1 MLASLFVPNH
11 AIGRGREDL
20 IMDATWEDGTV
31 NSGDPE
37 INAEP
42 PLEERL
48 FVDPDIARNSDFS
61 LAHQGLVQKFSL
73 KIGLSFL
80 FYNVMFL
87 GKYSFFSIFLM
98 SLFELKLNFYYWI

>member
-1 MLASLFVPNH
+1 MTLKGLLPIMLASLFVMPNFS
-11 AIGRGREDL
+11 IGRGREDL

-31 NSGDPE
+31 NSGDAE

-61 LAHQGLVQKFSL
+61 LAHQGLVLKFSL
-73 KIGLSFL
+73 KSA
-80 FYNVMFL
+80 
-87 GKYSFFSIFLM
+87 
-98 SLFELKLNFYYWI
+98 

>member
-1 MLASLFVPNH
+1 MTLKGLLLIMVASFFVPNYS
-11 AIGRGREDL
+11 IGREDL

-31 NSGDPE
+31 NSGDPD

-61 LAHQGLVQKFSL
+61 LAHQGLVSLEQKIS
-73 KIGLSFL
+73 
-80 FYNVMFL
+80 
-87 GKYSFFSIFLM
+87 
-98 SLFELKLNFYYWI
+98 

>member
-1 MLASLFVPNH
+1 MTLKGLLLIMVASFFVPNYS
-11 AIGRGREDL
+11 ISREDL

-31 NSGDPE
+31 NSGDPD

-61 LAHQGLVQKFSL
+61 LAHQGLVSLEQKIS
-73 KIGLSFL
+73 
-80 FYNVMFL
+80 
-87 GKYSFFSIFLM
+87 
-98 SLFELKLNFYYWI
+98 